1 MPSKKRRKH
10 KTPHSPKN
18 HTNHYLLAQTKH
30 PNPAI
35 LEGELCAST
44 YDETLLERTRTQWQF
59 GDWDSL
65 IKLEQENI
73 QHHPERS
80 KLALFAAAGHM
91 QAGDIEIAQQLIQQA
106 QEWGCDKPLLTRI
119 LVAGVHNSLGRAA
132 ALLGEQEKMTQH
144 FEASVA
150 SGSPGNDLKLLVPA
164 RINLQLEQ
172 LGLKE
177 ATQTPQLSHN
187 FQPQLPNL

>member
-164 RINLQLEQ
+164 RFNLQLEQ